1 MNVADV
7 VIIVVLLIGLFS
19 GIGRGFVRGLMGL
32 VALVV
37 GIMIASGNYQRL
49 ADSVL
54 SFVPGERW
62 PEILSFVVIFLVVV
76 LLVGLIGRIISKAL
90 RKASLGWLDRLA
102 GAILGV
108 VVASVILGVILLL
121 AAMGGLEDQRILVES
136 RMAPRV
142 IGVTDVAVSLLP
154 ADAREKIEE
163 HYGKL
168 RSRWEAARQERARLV
183 GQPAHPPE
191 KEDRSGEPS
200 I

>member
-1 MNVADV
+1 MNVTDV
-7 VIIVVLLIGLFS
+7 VIIVILLIGFFS
-19 GIGRGFVRGLMGL
+19 GIGRGFVRGLLGL

-54 SFVPGERW
+54 SFMPGDKG

-76 LLVGLIGRIISKAL
+76 LLVGLLGRIVSRAL
-90 RKASLGWLDRLA
+90 RHVSLGWLDHLA

-108 VVASVILGVILLL
+108 VVASVIVSVLLL
-121 AAMGGLEDQRILVES
+121 VAAMAGLEGQKLLVES

-142 IGVTDVAVSLLP
+142 IGVTDVVVSVLP
-154 ADAREKIEE
+154 ADVRERIEE

-168 RSRWEAARQERARLV
+168 RLQWQTVRQERARLV
-183 GQPAHPPE
+183 EAPASGSVDLDE
-191 KEDRSGEPS
+191 RSPRAV
-200 I
+200 